1 MGEERTG
8 GCQEI
13 TKSARKQ
20 ILEAKFLTS
29 KLSLVGFGKCLSLE
43 VTKYKLYEVCLG
55 VCRSD
60 AIPWR
65 EEALDKFSASP
76 SAALVCITKKRYSE
90 FCPPKLSKE
99 ETLSS
104 INLWLFLFGN
114 PVSLL
119 PSHRKHLLMSLV
131 PFIKNQC
138 PSSCAEHWWA
148 GETVALC
155 LGQIIF
161 TGPVPWLANLGKHN
175 SFFCC

>member
-1 MGEERTG
+1 MFKQLKYIFFKHVRFQGNVFNIWWEKKGLEDARR
-8 GCQEI
+8 
-13 TKSARKQ
+13 KSARKQ

-65 EEALDKFSASP
+65 EEALDKFSASA

-99 ETLSS
+99 DTLSS
-104 INLWLFLFGN
+104 INLWLF
-114 PVSLL
+114 
-119 PSHRKHLLMSLV
+119 
-131 PFIKNQC
+131 FIWKSCFFAALSQKTC
-138 PSSCAEHWWA
+138 PYVFSA
-148 GETVALC
+148 
-155 LGQIIF
+155 IY
-161 TGPVPWLANLGKHN
+161 
-175 SFFCC
+175 